1 MHQGNSQLHPGLGK
15 RLLQQDGV
23 QEADLQEEYDTG
35 HAEKHEGIFD
45 LVIDGKLVTVQNP
58 EIPFLPRLDLVL
70 PCQRDQE
77 VHWTGGCRP
86 PLYL

>member
-1 MHQGNSQLHPGLGK
+1 MHQGNSQLHPGPGQRFRRK
-15 RLLQQDGV
+15 DGV
-23 QEADLQEEYDTG
+23 QEADLQEEHDTG